1 VSALLEIESIS
12 RSFGGLRAL
21 DDVSFTVGE
30 GEIVSVIGPNGAGKT
45 TLFNLISGLIT
56 PSSGDVRFGGT
67 SLVGMKPH
75 AIAAAGVGRTYQ
87 VVRPFVRLSVI
98 DNVAVGALMHEPT
111 LGRARESA
119 QRILEMVGLAQ
130 LAETPASS
138 LTLTQRKRLEVAR
151 ALATRPKILLLDEVM
166 AGLNPTEVDTMCQ
179 FILSLR
185 EHGVGAVGAI
195 EHLMRV
201 VMNISQRIVVLDF
214 GKKIAEGA
222 PAEIAANPDVI
233 AAYFGTALEAQ

>member
-1 VSALLEIESIS
+1 MSLLEIEGIS

-21 DDVSFTVGE
+21 SDVSFAIEE

-45 TLFNLISGLIT
+45 TLFNVISGILP
-56 PSSGDVRFGGT
+56 PSGGDVRFAGK
-67 SLVGMKPH
+67 SLVGIPTH
-75 AIAAAGVGRTYQ
+75 RIAAAGIGRTYQ

-111 LGRARESA
+111 LGNARSA
-119 QRILEMVGLAQ
+119 AGRILEMVGLGH
-130 LAETPASS
+130 LAEAPASS

-151 ALATRPKILLLDEVM
+151 ALATRPKLLLLDEVM
-166 AGLNPTEVDTMCQ
+166 AGLNATEVDAMCA

-185 EHGVGAVGAI
+185 EHGIAAVGAI
-195 EHLMRV
+195 EHVMRV

-214 GKKIAEGA
+214 GKKIAEGT
-222 PAEIAANPDVI
+222 PAEIASHPDVI
-233 AAYFGTALEAQ
+233 AAYFGSALEI